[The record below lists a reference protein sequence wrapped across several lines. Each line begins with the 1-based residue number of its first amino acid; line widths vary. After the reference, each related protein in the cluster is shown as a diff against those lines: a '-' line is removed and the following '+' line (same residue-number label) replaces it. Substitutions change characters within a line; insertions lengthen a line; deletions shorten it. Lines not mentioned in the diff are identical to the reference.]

1 LYSRDHQIG
10 AAMMEAGTR
19 YALLGGSGL
28 FLLAMGMAAWI
39 LLRDMRVQ
47 ERYGWRVRQIHG
59 EERVSMVRVERP
71 AFRELFTRNVSGIGQ
86 LIISS
91 GLVPAATKGQLET
104 MLRAAGVRGENAA
117 GVFFGAKMGS
127 MLLLPL
133 IVWLLVR
140 NSGWS
145 QLMVGFLPIVAAV
158 FGLLLPDMVVKQMR
172 RRFMARLEKGL
183 PDALDMMVICAQAGL
198 GLGPGIVRVADEM
211 KRSYRD
217 LAIEFSLTASELQIM
232 SDTRIALHNLGQ
244 RTGLEGFRRL
254 AMTLI
259 QTIQYGTPLSEAL
272 RTLSAEM
279 RQEALTAFE
288 ESAARLPTMLT
299 LPMIIFILPCVFLIA
314 GGPAVIQ
321 VMHAMN

>member
-1 LYSRDHQIG
+1 MIS
-10 AAMMEAGTR
+10 AEAR
-19 YALLGGSGL
+19 FVLLGGGG
-28 FLLAMGMAAWI
+28 FFFLAMAMGAWF
-39 LLRDMRVQ
+39 LMRDMRVQ
-47 ERYGWRVRQIHG
+47 ERYGWRIRQIHG
-59 EERVSMVRVERP
+59 EERVNGFKPDKVEL
-71 AFRELFTRNVSGIGQ
+71 REVFTRNVSGIGQ

-91 GLVPAATKGQLET
+91 GLLPAATKGQLET
-104 MLRAAGVRGENAA
+104 MLRGAGIRGEHAA
-117 GVFFGAKMGS
+117 GVFFGAKMG
-127 MLLLPL
+127 LTCLLPL
-133 IVWLLVR
+133 LVWLLVR
-140 NSGWS
+140 STGFSPMMN
-145 QLMVGFLPIVAAV
+145 LFLPVGSGI
-158 FGLLLPDMVVKQMR
+158 FGLVLPDMIVKQMR
-172 RRFMARLEKGL
+172 KRFMTRLEKGL

-198 GLGPGIVRVADEM
+198 GLGPTIVRVADEL
-211 KRSYRD
+211 RHSYRD
-217 LAIEFSLTASELQIM
+217 LAVEFSLTANELQIL

-259 QTIQYGTPLSEAL
+259 QTIQYGTPLTDAM

-314 GGPAVIQ
+314 GGPAIIQ